1 MNIPNILTTIR
12 FILIGVFVFVF
23 FDKEIEHNTIWAFVV
38 FVIAGITDALDGFL
52 ARHYNQITK
61 WGKLMDPL
69 ADKLMIITV
78 LTCLYIAGT
87 IPMWV
92 IIVMALKE
100 LLMIIGAALLYKDG
114 VVVQANIYGKVATV
128 LFYLAI
134 TLIVFDL
141 SYSMHVLTIAVIST
155 ILALIQYTIKGF
167 NAKKV
172 DNSKNLDIIK

>member
-1 MNIPNILTTIR
+1 
-12 FILIGVFVFVF
+12 
-23 FDKEIEHNTIWAFVV
+23 
-38 FVIAGITDALDGFL
+38 
-52 ARHYNQITK
+52 
-61 WGKLMDPL
+61 
-69 ADKLMIITV
+69 
-78 LTCLYIAGT
+78 
-87 IPMWV
+87 
-92 IIVMALKE
+92 
-100 LLMIIGAALLYKDG
+100 MIIGAALLYKDG